1 VSLPSLCRRQAA
13 LALVALAAPS
23 ACAQHRPPLRPYG
36 HLPLWPERLEP
47 LPLAVLPVLRSSR
60 PLVVSRFDDA
70 ATQPVGGLYDAREG
84 APLQTYSFERA
95 ALELSEHFCDAL
107 RGAGLDARLAYAA
120 APWPTARAPH
130 ARGGGAEVAR
140 VRGELLAFQ
149 HDIARSGRGP
159 HDFVH
164 VARTTVSLEAIG
176 VPDGA
181 PFARTWSLEGKAL
194 PGSDGADLL
203 LRFGR
208 WAAALAASDAA
219 FLAAV
224 GALRA

>member
-1 VSLPSLCRRQAA
+1 MSLPSLCRRQAA
-13 LALVALAAPS
+13 LALVAIAAPS
-23 ACAQHRPPLRPYG
+23 ACAQRRQPPRPYG

-47 LPLAVLPVLRSSR
+47 LPLAALPALRSGR
-60 PLVVSRFDDA
+60 PLIVSRFDDA
-70 ATQPVGGLYDAREG
+70 ATQPVGGVYDTREG
-84 APLQTYSFERA
+84 APLQTYSFDRA

-120 APWPTARAPH
+120 TPWPMVRAPH

-149 HDIARSGRGP
+149 HDLVRSGRGP

-164 VARTTVSLEAIG
+164 VARATVSLEAIG
-176 VPDGA
+176 APDGT
-181 PFARTWSLEGKAL
+181 PFARTWSLEGKAP
-194 PGSDGADLL
+194 PGSDGTDLL
-203 LRFGR
+203 FRFGR
-208 WAAALAASDAA
+208 WTAALAASDAA